1 MARVF
6 TTRFV
11 FNHQVYD
18 AIVTVLSHDGDLK
31 FTVKLMDNELVQLLP
46 DGHLRYTG
54 KDGFKEV
61 QADNHLAQS
70 LIQSIAVS
78 VDKYLTIQP

>member
-6 TTRFV
+6 TTRFI

-18 AIVTVLSHDGDLK
+18 AIVTVISHDGDLK
-31 FTVKLMDNELVQLLP
+31 FTVKLMDNELVRLLP
-46 DGHLRYTG
+46 EGHLKYTG
-54 KDGFKEV
+54 KDGFRKVHAE
-61 QADNHLAQS
+61 NHLAHS
-70 LIQSIAVS
+70 LIQSIAGS

>member
-18 AIVTVLSHDGDLK
+18 AIVTVISQSGDLR
-31 FTVKLMDNELVQLLP
+31 FTVKLMDNELEQLLP
-46 DGHLRYTG
+46 DGQLKYTG
-54 KDGFKEV
+54 KDGFKNVFAE
-61 QADNHLAQS
+61 NHLSQA
-70 LIQSIAVS
+70 LIQSIATS

>member
-11 FNHQVYD
+11 FNQQVYD
-18 AIVTVLSHDGDLK
+18 AIVTVISLDSDLK

-46 DGHLRYTG
+46 GGQLNYTG
-54 KDGFKEV
+54 KEGFKDLH
-61 QADNHLAQS
+61 ADNNLAQT
-70 LIQSIAVS
+70 LIQSIAGS
-78 VDKYLTIQP
+78 VDKYLAIKP